1 MSPTSYHAAPLRDIE
16 LFAVIFDCLF
26 IIALGIGYVKQKI
39 NNSIKKTKRR
49 TLQRQNRANCMK
61 YRKCTAPNSA
71 LTISIGY
78 YIICGKTEIMMS
90 IWSEWIYKLYII
102 SLYYQNYTACIIY
115 NNGVVIDPFS
125 KQYGIHIVYT
135 VRKIYNLYN
144 SLTFKLANSS
154 MAYLTDQLI
163 GILGIETLQ

>member
-1 MSPTSYHAAPLRDIE
+1 MIFKIQSKGFPSVPSGGLPLSNITDSLWYYLKAKSQNSLPLIKCGCGGWIWTNDLRVMSPTSYHAAPLRDIE
-16 LFAVIFDCLF
+16 LFAAIFDCLF

-61 YRKCTAPNSA
+61 YRKCTAHNSA

-78 YIICGKTEIMMS
+78 YIICEKTEIMMS

-102 SLYYQNYTACIIY
+102 SFYDQNYTACII
-115 NNGVVIDPFS
+115 
-125 KQYGIHIVYT
+125 
-135 VRKIYNLYN
+135 
-144 SLTFKLANSS
+144 
-154 MAYLTDQLI
+154 
-163 GILGIETLQ
+163 